1 MEYQDILAN
10 RAFRHTVLHE
20 TYMASV
26 RSFAALRFPGKKL
39 IDLTDDET
47 VEAINAV
54 DLVKREHAIRREA
67 MEKEML

>member
-1 MEYQDILAN
+1 MDYQDILQN

-39 IDLTDDET
+39 MDLTDDET
-47 VEAINAV
+47 MEAINAV
-54 DLVKREHAIRREA
+54 DLVKREQAIRREA
-67 MEKEML
+67 MEKEMI